1 MNSLLSLSMEM
12 DSEERNTASE
22 TRPVELAVIIPTLN
36 ERENVPLLVA
46 RLNAALSGLSWEA
59 IFVDDDSADGTAER
73 VREIG
78 RRQGNI
84 RCLQRLGR
92 RGLSS
97 ACIEGILASSA
108 PFLAVMDGDL
118 QHDETRLP
126 EMLRMAKAGGLDI
139 VVASR
144 HAAGGSLGEWEKG
157 RVTISDFA
165 TRLGRLVIKAALSDP
180 MSGYFLIRRGAFHGA
195 MRQLSGQGFKILLDI
210 FASSPEPLA
219 FGEVP
224 YHFGRRLYGESKL
237 DTLAVWEYLMLL
249 LDKLTRGVVPV
260 RFLLFGTIGCLGV
273 LTHLSVLAIGLKA
286 AGLPFPV
293 AQGLATMS
301 AMTGNFLLNNLF
313 TYRDRRHKG
322 WRILSG
328 LLSFYAICGVG
339 AVANVG
345 VASLLFGSDHIWWL
359 AGIAGAAVSV
369 VWNYATTSI
378 FTWRSPAP
386 TKKPREVA
394 MPAKRPVIG
403 AEEG

>member
-59 IFVDDDSADGTAER
+59 IFVDDDSTDGTAER

-139 VVASR
+139 GAYGPSSR
-144 HAAGGSLGEWEKG
+144 
-157 RVTISDFA
+157 
-165 TRLGRLVIKAALSDP
+165 
-180 MSGYFLIRRGAFHGA
+180 
-195 MRQLSGQGFKILLDI
+195 
-210 FASSPEPLA
+210 
-219 FGEVP
+219 
-224 YHFGRRLYGESKL
+224 
-237 DTLAVWEYLMLL
+237 
-249 LDKLTRGVVPV
+249 VVPKRKPSYAKNGHARSRV
-260 RFLLFGTIGCLGV
+260 R
-273 LTHLSVLAIGLKA
+273 
-286 AGLPFPV
+286 
-293 AQGLATMS
+293 
-301 AMTGNFLLNNLF
+301 
-313 TYRDRRHKG
+313 
-322 WRILSG
+322 
-328 LLSFYAICGVG
+328 VG
-339 AVANVG
+339 G
-345 VASLLFGSDHIWWL
+345 
-359 AGIAGAAVSV
+359 
-369 VWNYATTSI
+369 
-378 FTWRSPAP
+378 
-386 TKKPREVA
+386 
-394 MPAKRPVIG
+394 
-403 AEEG
+403 